1 MVYFVRS
8 LRFVG
13 GKKQEAIEWALKVAD
28 YVTKKYDT
36 KVEVLTNVTGL
47 QTEVHWMGK
56 RESMGEF
63 EKVGAKLSS
72 DPEYNK
78 ILSENEGLFVDGTF
92 RDHFYRVM

>member
-8 LRFVG
+8 VRFVG
-13 GKKQEAIEWALKVAD
+13 SKAQEAIDWALKIAD

-47 QTEVHWMGK
+47 QTEVHWVAKKG
-56 RESMGEF
+56 SVGEF
-63 EKVGAKLSS
+63 EELMVKMLA

-78 ILSENEGLFVDGTF
+78 IVSENEGLTVDGTF
-92 RDHFYRVM
+92 RDHYYRVT